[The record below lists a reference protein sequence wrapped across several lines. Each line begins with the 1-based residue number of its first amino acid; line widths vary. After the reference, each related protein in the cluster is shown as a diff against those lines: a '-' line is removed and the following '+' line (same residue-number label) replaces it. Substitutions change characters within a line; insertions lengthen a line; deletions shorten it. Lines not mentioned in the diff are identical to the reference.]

1 MGSDSTGLSGNSSQS
16 ANSTESVSH
25 VVQPSVVSHATVAL
39 YEQSRD
45 NLIQAQTQLVN
56 DIVRSAASNPNETM
70 TLIQRAKHLQEQA
83 NQFTQDIGSQVT
95 GDFTPQDV
103 NVMRDM
109 KDQKVTEANIAKYFH
124 TNQTKVN
131 RLLNNK

>member
-1 MGSDSTGLSGNSSQS
+1 MESDSTGLSGNSSQS
-16 ANSTESVSH
+16 ANSTESVSY

-56 DIVRSAASNPNETM
+56 DIVRSAANNPNETM
-70 TLIQRAKHLQEQA
+70 TLIQRAKNLQEQA

-103 NVMRDM
+103 DVMRDM